1 VIPPAS
7 PSAGVSVGGGRDTV
21 FFVSDAH
28 FGLGGGEGERIAR
41 FSEFAAEVRR
51 RGSDLYVVGDM
62 FDFWIEYRSA
72 IRRDYF
78 HALYELRRVAD
89 SGVRVHYVAG
99 NHDFALG
106 DFLEEAAGVSVH
118 RGCVDVEL
126 QGRKAHISHGDKVRS
141 GAALRIAGRLLRCGF
156 LQSLYR
162 VIHPDIGIWFGSA
175 VSAASKRHRGA
186 ADILPKDLEKYRQA
200 ARALL
205 KGGKRDLVIFAHTHH
220 AELISLDGG
229 EYCNTGSWMR
239 GYDYAELRGG
249 KIQLLKWGS
258 SAS

>member
-1 VIPPAS
+1 
-7 PSAGVSVGGGRDTV
+7 V

-28 FGLGGGEGERIAR
+28 FGLGGDEGERIAR

-78 HALYELRRVAD
+78 PALYELRRMAD

-106 DFLEEAAGVSVH
+106 NFLEESAGVSVH

-126 QGRKAHISHGDKVRS
+126 QGRKVHISHGDKVCC
-141 GAALRIAGRLLRCGF
+141 GPALRIAGRLLRCGF
-156 LQSLYR
+156 LRALYK

-186 ADILPKDLEKYRQA
+186 ADIPDSDLEKYRQA
-200 ARALL
+200 ARTLMN
-205 KGGKRDLVIFAHTHH
+205 GGKRDLVVFAHTHH

-239 GYDYAELRGG
+239 GYDYAALRDG